1 VVLFFRSK
9 QKVAM
14 FLIGLPIVV
23 LGTLNSPW
31 LVAAGVI
38 YLVYIA
44 VCQFISGFCNACVA
58 ACSLLFQRC
67 FLIAA
72 SGPVWL
78 LTQSGSPKRQR
89 SAKYHVSE
97 LVTGM
102 LQWKRDCKSLIVPI
116 PGGYS
121 FPYVGDTVS
130 FNVCR

>member
-14 FLIGLPIVV
+14 FLIGFPIVV

-31 LVAAGVI
+31 LIAAGFI
-38 YLVYIA
+38 YIA
-44 VCQFISGFCNACVA
+44 VCQFIRGFCNACVA
-58 ACSLLFQRC
+58 ACSLVFKRC
-67 FLIAA
+67 FLIAV

-89 SAKYHVSE
+89 NAKDHVSE

-121 FPYVGDTVS
+121 LPFVGDTVS
-130 FNVCR
+130 FNVSR